1 MPLARRYCT
10 DTSLARGGD
19 RDARALRAEVRP
31 KVLSELVQRWHE
43 GGGADVFLSRQR
55 RANAA
60 SASEQVAREQCQPD
74 R

>member
-1 MPLARRYCT
+1 MLG
-10 DTSLARGGD
+10 LF
-19 RDARALRAEVRP
+19 ALRS